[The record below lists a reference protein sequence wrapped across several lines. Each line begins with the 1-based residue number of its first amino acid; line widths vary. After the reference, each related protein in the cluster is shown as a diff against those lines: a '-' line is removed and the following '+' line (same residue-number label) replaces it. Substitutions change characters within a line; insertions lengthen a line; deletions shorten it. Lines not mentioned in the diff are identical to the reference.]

1 MVVIESLNIVGLKKI
16 IKFLSCTELADDL
29 NKAPISGKSPKIG
42 TLFTDSWI
50 SSLIKPPSTKI
61 SPLSANTVVSISL
74 LFVIKSVEFGN
85 CEPAILETSCLMNSA
100 TESDSLICGLTSNL
114 IPISSRAVVR
124 KGVKLFD
131 PNDSPVVI
139 GISWPTSNDASSL
152 SITTA
157 EGVERIFE
165 FESSFSTDRRAAKL
179 SSPSTKF
186 PTPATKPRVLSN
198 ETAAPAFV
206 PRLESSSELIAN
218 DNKSGLVVDG
228 NLDIAIGVLLVASP
242 EYIVSTPSALADS
255 SDISTMIASTKT

>member
-1 MVVIESLNIVGLKKI
+1 
-16 IKFLSCTELADDL
+16 
-29 NKAPISGKSPKIG
+29 
-42 TLFTDSWI
+42 
-50 SSLIKPPSTKI
+50 
-61 SPLSANTVVSISL
+61 
-74 LFVIKSVEFGN
+74 
-85 CEPAILETSCLMNSA
+85 MNSA

-124 KGVKLFD
+124 KGVKLFE

-165 FESSFSTDRRAAKL
+165 LESSFSTDRRAAKL

-198 ETAAPAFV
+198 ETAAPALV
-206 PRLESSSELIAN
+206 PRLESSSELIAK